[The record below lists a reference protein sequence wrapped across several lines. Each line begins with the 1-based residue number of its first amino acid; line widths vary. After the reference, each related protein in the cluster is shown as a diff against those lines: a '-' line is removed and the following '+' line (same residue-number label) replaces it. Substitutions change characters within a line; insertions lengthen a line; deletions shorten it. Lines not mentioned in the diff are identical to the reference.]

1 MSIIALAN
9 SKGGCGK
16 STLAQCLAYSTA
28 FRKKYK
34 SIALVE
40 LDRQGT
46 LNAWHTHR
54 NDGAG
59 AQVSFVLLYSTN
71 PKQAAGM
78 LESIYRNTDCM
89 VLDLPGESERG
100 FSTSFGIGAA
110 DVVLVPLQNSTADL
124 DAFGSNLLPV
134 LQELKA
140 YKKTFILP
148 SFVHPSA
155 NQDKMRDH
163 FQLMM
168 PKGIRTMRHSL
179 PSRSIYK
186 YYGED
191 GASLNE
197 YAKTSK
203 GNKREHAQVT
213 AAIDD
218 IEKISG
224 EIIKNA
230 C

>member
-1 MSIIALAN
+1 MSIIAMAN

-16 STLAQCLAYSTA
+16 STLAQCLAYSKA
-28 FRKKYK
+28 FAKKYK
-34 SIALVE
+34 RIALVE

-46 LNAWHTHR
+46 LNAWHAHR
-54 NDGAG
+54 NDDDG
-59 AQVSFVLLYSTN
+59 AQVSFVLLYSTS

-78 LESIYRNTDCM
+78 LQSIYKNTDCM
-89 VLDLPGESERG
+89 IMDLPGESERG

-110 DVVLVPLQNSTADL
+110 DAVLVPLQNSTADL

-134 LQELKA
+134 LQDLKA
-140 YKKTFILP
+140 YSKTFILP
-148 SFVHPSA
+148 SFVHPAA
-155 NQDKMRDH
+155 NQAKMRDH

-168 PKGIRTMRHSL
+168 PKGIRTMRHCF

-197 YAKTSK
+197 YAKASK
-203 GNKREHAQVT
+203 TNKREHIQVA
-213 AAIDD
+213 AAINDV
-218 IEKISG
+218 EKIAR
-224 EIIKNA
+224 EIIKHA
-230 C
+230 G

>member
-1 MSIIALAN
+1 MILALAN

-16 STLAQCLAYSTA
+16 STLAQCLAYSKA
-28 FRKKYK
+28 FGKAYK
-34 SIALVE
+34 RIALVE

-46 LNAWHTHR
+46 LNAWQSHR
-54 NDGAG
+54 NDDDGT
-59 AQVSFVLLYSTN
+59 QVSFTQLYSTN

-78 LESIYRNTDCM
+78 LESIYKNTDCM

-148 SFVHPSA
+148 SFVHPAA
-155 NQDKMRDH
+155 NQGKMHDH

-179 PSRSIYK
+179 PSRAIYK

-197 YAKTSK
+197 YAKASK
-203 GNKREHAQVT
+203 TNKREHAQVV

-218 IEKISG
+218 IEKIAK
-224 EIIKNA
+224 EIIRHA
-230 C
+230 R